1 MADAKTIPL
10 DSIRI
15 DGATQPRCMIDEA
28 AVAEYAEDMRDGFP
42 FPPVTVFHDG
52 AVNWLADGF
61 HRYHG
66 ARRAGLESILARV
79 ESGTVTDAR
88 WFACGANRAHGLRR
102 SPADKRRAVEMALKD
117 HPEKSDRA
125 IAEHVGVD
133 HKTVASVRVQVGN
146 SPRDRNLAPR
156 TGADGKQYP
165 LPPPRPISPVPP
177 PLPPPAEAPQIT
189 DAEHAILEREPEEIH
204 AAVLEYMAAHP
215 AVSACQALSLVKRKG
230 VPGEDPRLT
239 RLRAAGEDEQRKI
252 DEEKR
257 AGTVEY
263 GPPPV
268 EEDAAGK
275 FPAMADGTRA
285 NERGIYPGDASCVET
300 MSIGTDGVI
309 VVRIKAAPLKH
320 GEWVYGYSL
329 AAPGVDHSAP
339 MDYDYSLE
347 NRAHAYRAAA
357 RTALRVMEGIDGK
370 DAEVVKRWLQGLV
383 EKEPSLLAAR
393 DLAKMAAPLPAAA
406 AVVLDAVGQEVPP
419 ELHALWARRQE
430 AQDLLTSLSRIRG
443 AVRRCEDEKDPLGA
457 TVNYNSLHAHLDQAY
472 ADLECLKPY
481 AVCTSCHGLIGCRLC
496 GGSGLLSKF
505 RWDTCVPRETK
516 DRIASEAGGR

>member
-1 MADAKTIPL
+1 MADATTIPL
-10 DSIRI
+10 DTIRI

-66 ARRAGLESILARV
+66 ARRAGLDSILARV

-88 WFACGANRAHGLRR
+88 WFACGANRTHGLRR
-102 SPADKRRAVEMALKD
+102 TNADKRRAVEMALKE

-125 IAEHVGVD
+125 IAEHVGVSD
-133 HKTVASVRVQVGN
+133 KTVSQVRISAPGN
-146 SPRDRNLAPR
+146 NLAPR

-165 LPPPRPISPVPP
+165 LPQPRPIPPVPP
-177 PLPPPAEAPQIT
+177 PLPPPAEVPPPT
-189 DAEHAILEREPEEIH
+189 DAEHAILEREPEEIR
-204 AAVLEYMAAHP
+204 AAVAGYMASHP
-215 AVSACQALSLVKRKG
+215 AVSYCQALSLVKRKG

-257 AGTVEY
+257 SGMVEY

-268 EEDAAGK
+268 
-275 FPAMADGTRA
+275 
-285 NERGIYPGDASCVET
+285 
-300 MSIGTDGVI
+300 
-309 VVRIKAAPLKH
+309 
-320 GEWVYGYSL
+320 
-329 AAPGVDHSAP
+329 
-339 MDYDYSLE
+339 
-347 NRAHAYRAAA
+347 
-357 RTALRVMEGIDGK
+357 
-370 DAEVVKRWLQGLV
+370 
-383 EKEPSLLAAR
+383 
-393 DLAKMAAPLPAAA
+393 AA
-406 AVVLDAVGQEVPP
+406 AVVRDAVGQEVPP

-443 AVRRCEDEKDPLGA
+443 AVRRCEESKDPLGA
-457 TVNYNSLHAHLDQAY
+457 TVNFNSLHAHLDQAY

-505 RWDTCVPRETK
+505 RWDTCVPRETR
-516 DRIASEAGGR
+516 DRIAAEAGGR

>member
-10 DSIRI
+10 ESIRI

-102 SPADKRRAVEMALKD
+102 TNADKRRAVEMALKE
-117 HPEKSDRA
+117 HPEFSDEK
-125 IAEHVGVD
+125 IAGHVGV
-133 HKTVASVRVQVGN
+133 HRNTVLSVRHEVAQIVQ
-146 SPRDRNLAPR
+146 PATR

-165 LPPPRPISPVPP
+165 LPPPRPIPPVPP
-177 PLPPPAEAPQIT
+177 PLPPPAEAPQTT
-189 DAEHAILEREPEEIH
+189 DAEHAILEREPEEIR
-204 AAVLEYMAAHP
+204 AAVAEYMVAHP
-215 AVSACQALSLVKRKG
+215 AVSYCQALSLVKRKG

-263 GPPPV
+263 GPPP
-268 EEDAAGK
+268 
-275 FPAMADGTRA
+275 
-285 NERGIYPGDASCVET
+285 
-300 MSIGTDGVI
+300 
-309 VVRIKAAPLKH
+309 
-320 GEWVYGYSL
+320 
-329 AAPGVDHSAP
+329 
-339 MDYDYSLE
+339 
-347 NRAHAYRAAA
+347 
-357 RTALRVMEGIDGK
+357 
-370 DAEVVKRWLQGLV
+370 
-383 EKEPSLLAAR
+383 
-393 DLAKMAAPLPAAA
+393 AAA
-406 AVVLDAVGQEVPP
+406 AVVRDAVGQEVPP

-472 ADLECLKPY
+472 ADLECMKPY
-481 AVCTSCHGLIGCRLC
+481 AVCTSCHGLLGCRLC

-505 RWDTCVPRETK
+505 RWDTCVSREQK
-516 DRIASEAGGR
+516 KAVAGGQEA